1 MIIAVDYDHTL
12 DFAGW
17 PNVGN
22 LDMDRVNKLIECKKN
37 GHQLI
42 LWTCRSGKELDDA
55 VNLLKENGLEFDA
68 VNKNVKQYA
77 HFESP
82 KIVANVYIDDAAFNA
97 DRFDWNSLLPQELN
111 YEDKIVKTEREKYE

>member
-17 PNVGN
+17 PNVGK

-97 DRFDWNSLLPQELN
+97 DRFDWNSLLPQ
-111 YEDKIVKTEREKYE
+111 